1 MNFNRNHAVFTIV
14 LRAAKLVYGSANRNL
29 NEGELFHEVAE
40 IVATI
45 PRTYSVPN
53 TAKKVC
59 VELCLDELSEA

>member
-1 MNFNRNHAVFTIV
+1 MSFNRNCAVFAIV
-14 LRAAKLVYGSANRNL
+14 LRAAKRVYGLANRDL

-53 TAKKVC
+53 AAKKVC
-59 VELCLDELSEA
+59 SELCLDELEG